1 MVDRPESLLK
11 GKDIK
16 YYKWGVYEVEVDT
29 NDTITL
35 GEFSTADVLKQ
46 AWMAKLSDG
55 STVACTKAVG
65 SPYNIVTVT
74 TAGLDDDKCLLFV
87 VGVKA

>member
-16 YYKWGVYEVEVDT
+16 YYKWGVYEVEVSTDH
-29 NDTITL
+29 TIPL
-35 GEFSTADVLKQ
+35 EDYDSTVVLKQ
-46 AWMAKLSDG
+46 AWMAKKSDG
-55 STVACTKAVG
+55 DTVTCTKALNV
-65 SPYNIVTVT
+65 VTVT
-74 TAGLDDDKCLLFV
+74 EAGLSDEKCLLFV

>member
-1 MVDRPESLLK
+1 VVDRSPSLLK

-16 YYKWGVYEVEVDT
+16 YYAWKSYEVEVDT
-29 NDTITL
+29 NDTVPL
-35 GEFSTADVLKQ
+35 SEFSTADPLKQ

-74 TAGLDDDKCLLFV
+74 TAGLDDEKCLLFV

>member
-1 MVDRPESLLK
+1 MVDRTETKLK

-29 NDTITL
+29 NDTIPLDDFT
-35 GEFSTADVLKQ
+35 TADPLKQ
-46 AWMAKLSDG
+46 AWMAKQSDG

-74 TAGLDDDKCLLFV
+74 TAGLDDEKCLLFV
-87 VGVKA
+87 IGVKA